1 MSVNRGFKLFRNEI
15 RCIIN
20 KYDPFH
26 LTNYGAPEDEY
37 DAEVD
42 RVLSFLVNKKNDRP
56 LYEQIKQVFFD
67 SFGKDVLFCNYKKLA
82 KELREVC
89 KKYKY

>member
-1 MSVNRGFKLFRNEI
+1 MKTK
-15 RCIIN
+15 IN
-20 KYDPFH
+20 K
-26 LTNYGAPEDEY
+26 GA
-37 DAEVD
+37 
-42 RVLSFLVNKKNDRP
+42 SIILVNKKNDRP